1 MSEETNS
8 VKIAILEQ
16 RMNDFYNVINK
27 LDSAIEKISEVN
39 TNIIK
44 MLAVHEEKIS
54 QNERS
59 EGILSRVN
67 DEIRAEASSD
77 RKDINTKLEAAVDKI
92 NTKIDDLNTEI
103 DDLKKYKYFSIL
115 LGAIASLLVAGGFQ
129 VISGLDLNFG
139 DSGHSQESHPAP
151 LTRTP

>member
-59 EGILSRVN
+59 EGILSRVS
-67 DEIRAEASSD
+67 DEIRAEATSD
-77 RKDINTKLEAAVDKI
+77 RKDINARLEGAVEKI
-92 NTKIDDLNTEI
+92 NAEI

-115 LGAIASLLVAGGFQ
+115 LGAIASLVVAGGFQ
-129 VISGLDLNFG
+129 IVSSWDLNF
-139 DSGHSQESHPAP
+139 DKLDHPSPAHPAP
-151 LTRTP
+151 LTHSR

>member
-92 NTKIDDLNTEI
+92 NTEI

>member
-1 MSEETNS
+1 
-8 VKIAILEQ
+8 
-16 RMNDFYNVINK
+16 MNDFYNVINK

-54 QNERS
+54 QNEKS
-59 EGILSRVN
+59 EGILSRVS
-67 DEIRAEASSD
+67 DEIRAEANSD
-77 RKDINTKLEAAVDKI
+77 RKDINTRLESAVEKI
-92 NTKIDDLNTEI
+92 NTEI

-129 VISGLDLNFG
+129 IVSSWELNF
-139 DSGHSQESHPAP
+139 DKPHHSTPTHPAP

>member
-1 MSEETNS
+1 
-8 VKIAILEQ
+8 
-16 RMNDFYNVINK
+16 MNDFYNVINK

-92 NTKIDDLNTEI
+92 NTEI

>member
-1 MSEETNS
+1 
-8 VKIAILEQ
+8 
-16 RMNDFYNVINK
+16 MNDFYNVINK

-92 NTKIDDLNTEI
+92 NTEI

-139 DSGHSQESHPAP
+139 DSDHPQEPHPAP